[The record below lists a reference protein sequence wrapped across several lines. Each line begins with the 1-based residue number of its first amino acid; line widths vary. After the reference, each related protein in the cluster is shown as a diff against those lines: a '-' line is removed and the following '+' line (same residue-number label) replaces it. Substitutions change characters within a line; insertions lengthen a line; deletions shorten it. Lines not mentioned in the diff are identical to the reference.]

1 MKSSVKTSMWNQA
14 VLPLTAVLALT
25 AVSCSQ
31 GSGTDKAAQEAATE
45 QYHADYDIVM
55 VVKSLIDAVNVGE
68 QLDSAAYSYEAV
80 FTDGAGRPLY
90 TDLQGTPGLWSVKLE
105 SPGNVSFSNI
115 YLGDLLPSDLETYL
129 IAGLPLTEKDR
140 LLEMPSSD
148 EKEMRRLTKDKEL
161 SNSVLLN
168 TEGKSDDNS
177 DLASLNVY
185 NIGNGVLRFE
195 TRTGRTPSGLEGPL
209 MTIRVI
215 AN

>member
-1 MKSSVKTSMWNQA
+1 MWNQA
-14 VLPLTAVLALT
+14 VLPLTAALAIT
-25 AVSCSQ
+25 AVSCSH
-31 GSGTDKAAQEAATE
+31 GNGTDKAAQDSAAE

-68 QLDSAAYSYEAV
+68 RLDSAAYTYEAV
-80 FTDGAGRPLY
+80 LTDGAGRPLY

-105 SPGNVSFSNI
+105 APGNVSFSNI

-140 LLEMPSSD
+140 LLEVPSSD
-148 EKEMRRLTKDKEL
+148 EKEMREQSREKEL
-161 SNSVLLN
+161 PNGNFVKTGN
-168 TEGKSDDNS
+168 AAGDNN

-185 NIGNGVLRFE
+185 DIGNGVLRFE
-195 TRTGRTPSGLEGPL
+195 TRAGRTPSGLEGPL